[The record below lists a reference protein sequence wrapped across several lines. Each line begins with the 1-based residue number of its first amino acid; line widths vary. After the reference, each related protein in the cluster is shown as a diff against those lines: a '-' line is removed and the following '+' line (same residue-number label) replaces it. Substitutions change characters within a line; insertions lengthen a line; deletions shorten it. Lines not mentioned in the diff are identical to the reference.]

1 MTDLRGERDG
11 QAAPAADRP
20 LSASVL
26 ADRMAAALLHHEPG
40 WRLPRLTALARRYN
54 VTTAEIEAAISLLAA
69 RHLLTKL
76 PDGQVFRAS
85 PAEYRVALES
95 VPGFATQVDPMGGT
109 LACKNRTIVK
119 RRAAEDVARAL
130 GAPPGE
136 ELLGIRCLWTVGG
149 EPGAFSVS
157 YLPAQMEALVN
168 EFATAT
174 SPTGPPLHYGRPRAF
189 QIDFA
194 PPAPSVAR
202 ALRLAPGEPAVTV
215 TVRFDDAVRRK
226 VIALTVAVLRPDLF
240 RIVVESPGVPAPTVG
255 PEGPPGSWTH
265 AAEDWAP

>member
-1 MTDLRGERDG
+1 MTELRGERDSRAL
-11 QAAPAADRP
+11 AAARP

-54 VTTAEIEAAISLLAA
+54 VTTTEVETAIDLLAT

-85 PAEYRVALES
+85 PAEYRVALEG
-95 VPGFATQVDPMGGT
+95 VPGFTTQVDPMGGD
-109 LACKNRTIVK
+109 LACKSRTIAR
-119 RRAAEDVARAL
+119 RRAPEDVARAL
-130 GAPPGE
+130 GAPPGV

-157 YLPAQMEALVN
+157 YLPAQMETLVS
-168 EFATAT
+168 EFAAAT
-174 SPTGPPLHYGRPRAF
+174 SPTGPPPQYGRPCAF
-189 QIDFA
+189 QVDFA

-202 ALRLAPGEPAVTV
+202 TLRLSPGDPAAAI
-215 TVRFDDAVRRK
+215 TVRLEEGARHT
-226 VIALTVAVLRPDLF
+226 VIALTVAALRPDLF
-240 RIVVESPGVPAPTVG
+240 RIVVESPGIPAPTVG
-255 PEGPPGSWTH
+255 PAGLPGSWTR
-265 AAEDWAP
+265 AVEDWEP

>member
-1 MTDLRGERDG
+1 MTELRGERDG
-11 QAAPAADRP
+11 RAPADDRP

-54 VTTAEIEAAISLLAA
+54 VTTAEVETAIDLLAG

-85 PAEYRVALES
+85 PAEYRVALEG
-95 VPGFATQVDPMGGT
+95 VPGFTAQVDPMGGE
-109 LACKNRTIVK
+109 LACRNRTIAK

-130 GAPPGE
+130 GAAPGV

-157 YLPAQMEALVN
+157 YLPAQMEALVS
-168 EFATAT
+168 EFAAAA
-174 SPTGPPLHYGRPRAF
+174 GPAGPVPHYGRPCAL
-189 QIDFA
+189 QVDFA

-202 ALRLAPGEPAVTV
+202 TLRLAPGDPATTV
-215 TVRFDDAVRRK
+215 TIRFEEAARRT

-240 RIVVESPGVPAPTVG
+240 RIVVESPGIPAPTIG
-255 PEGPPGSWTH
+255 PEGLPGSWTR
-265 AAEDWAP
+265 AVEDWEP

>member
-1 MTDLRGERDG
+1 MTDLRRERDG
-11 QAAPAADRP
+11 RAIAADRP

-26 ADRMAAALLHHEPG
+26 AERMAAALLHHEPG
-40 WRLPRLTALARRYN
+40 WRLPRLTTLARRYN
-54 VTTAEIEAAISLLAA
+54 VTTSEIEAAIDLLAH

-85 PAEYRVALES
+85 PAEYRIALEG
-95 VPGFATQVDPMGGT
+95 VPGFASQVDPMGGE
-109 LACKNRTIVK
+109 LACKSRTIAK

-130 GAPPGE
+130 GAPPGV

-157 YLPAQMEALVN
+157 YLPAQMEALVS
-168 EFATAT
+168 EFAAAT
-174 SPTGPPLHYGRPRAF
+174 SPTGPPPQYGRPCAF
-189 QIDFA
+189 QVDFT

-202 ALRLAPGEPAVTV
+202 TLRLAPGDPAAAVTV
-215 TVRFDDAVRRK
+215 RLEEAPRRK

-240 RIVVESPGVPAPTVG
+240 RIVVESPGIPAPAIG
-255 PEGPPGSWTH
+255 PEGPPGSWTRTV
-265 AAEDWAP
+265 EGWEP

>member
-1 MTDLRGERDG
+1 MTELRGERDG
-11 QAAPAADRP
+11 RAVADDRP

-54 VTTAEIEAAISLLAA
+54 VTTAEVETAIDLLAG

-85 PAEYRVALES
+85 PAEYRVALEG
-95 VPGFATQVDPMGGT
+95 VPGFTAQVDPMGGE
-109 LACKNRTIVK
+109 LACRNRTIAK

-130 GAPPGE
+130 GAAPGV

-157 YLPAQMEALVN
+157 YLPAQMEALVS
-168 EFATAT
+168 EFAAAKG
-174 SPTGPPLHYGRPRAF
+174 PTGPAPHYGRPCAL
-189 QIDFA
+189 QVDFA

-202 ALRLAPGEPAVTV
+202 TLRLAPGDPATTV
-215 TVRFDDAVRRK
+215 TVRFEEAARRK

-240 RIVVESPGVPAPTVG
+240 RIVVESPGIPAPTIG
-255 PEGPPGSWTH
+255 PEGLPGSWTR
-265 AAEDWAP
+265 AVEDWEP

>member
-1 MTDLRGERDG
+1 MTELRGERDG
-11 QAAPAADRP
+11 RALAADRP

-54 VTTAEIEAAISLLAA
+54 VTTAEVETAIDLLAG

-85 PAEYRVALES
+85 PAEYRVALEG
-95 VPGFATQVDPMGGT
+95 VPGFTTQVDPMGGD
-109 LACKNRTIVK
+109 LACRSRTIAK

-130 GAPPGE
+130 GAPPGV

-149 EPGAFSVS
+149 EPAAFSVS
-157 YLPAQMEALVN
+157 YLPAQMEALVS
-168 EFATAT
+168 EFAAAT
-174 SPTGPPLHYGRPRAF
+174 GPTGPAPHYGRPGAF
-189 QIDFA
+189 QVDFA

-202 ALRLAPGEPAVTV
+202 TLRLAPGDPAATV
-215 TVRFDDAVRRK
+215 TVRFEDAGRRK

-240 RIVVESPGVPAPTVG
+240 RIVVESPGIPAPTVG
-255 PEGPPGSWTH
+255 PEGPPGSWTR
-265 AAEDWAP
+265 AVEDWEP